1 LKGEEKQPM
10 PVVENS
16 VWVDAPVETVMAV
29 AKDYEAYPSF
39 MKDVKSI
46 TILEQDGTR
55 TLAKWVAR
63 VEEVKMDIKWTQEDT
78 WDETA
83 TRSHFRQ
90 TSGDY
95 EKLEGDWVFTPER
108 GGTRFDSTVDVEFN
122 IPLIGPLL
130 KGLIAKK
137 VKENLDE
144 TQSAIKR
151 RAEDVKGNAE
161 P

>member
-1 LKGEEKQPM
+1 M

-29 AKDYEAYPSF
+29 AKDYEAYPTI

-46 TILEQDGTR
+46 NVLETDGTR
-55 TLAKWVAR
+55 ILAKWVAR
-63 VEEVKMDIKWTQEDT
+63 AEEVKMDIKWTQEDV
-78 WDETA
+78 WDDA
-83 TRSHFRQ
+83 NHRSHFRQ

-95 EKLEGDWVFTPER
+95 EKLEGDWVFTPEN
-108 GGTRFDSTVDVEFN
+108 GGTRFDSTVDVVFN

-137 VKENLDE
+137 VKENLDD
-144 TQSAIKR
+144 TQTAIKR
-151 RAEDVKGNAE
+151 RAEEKAKG
-161 P
+161 

>member
-1 LKGEEKQPM
+1 M
-10 PVVENS
+10 PLVENS

-29 AKDYEAYPSF
+29 ARDYEAYPSF

-46 TILEQDGTR
+46 TVVEDDGAR
-55 TLAKWVAR
+55 ILAKWVAR

-78 WDETA
+78 WDDA
-83 TRSHFRQ
+83 NRRSHFRQ

-95 EKLEGDWVFTPER
+95 EKLEGDWSFAPEN
-108 GGTRFDSTVDVEFN
+108 GGTRFDSRVDVEFN

-137 VKENLDE
+137 VKENLDD
-144 TQSAIKR
+144 TQTAIKT
-151 RAEDVKGNAE
+151 RAEEMKG
-161 P
+161 